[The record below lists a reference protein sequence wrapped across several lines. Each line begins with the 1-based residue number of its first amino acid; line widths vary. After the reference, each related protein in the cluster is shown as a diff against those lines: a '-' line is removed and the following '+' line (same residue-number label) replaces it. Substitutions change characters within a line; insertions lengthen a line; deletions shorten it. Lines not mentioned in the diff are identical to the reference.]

1 MRSSLLA
8 ACTLALLALAALS
21 AAAEEGMW
29 TFDNFPAAKI
39 EREHGVRISQ
49 AWLDRVRGA
58 TVRLSAGCT
67 GGIVSREGLIL
78 TNHHCVAPCLADLST
93 REQSLNETGFL
104 AKRRSEERVCPA
116 QYADVLV
123 EMEDVTERVSAAI
136 AGKEEK
142 AANEARKRALTQLE
156 QTCEEA
162 NAKAGLKCE
171 AVTLYQGGQYFLYE
185 YQRYDELR
193 LVFAPE
199 QGIAAFGGDPD
210 NFQFPRWALDAALL
224 RAYRSG
230 KPARTPQPLR
240 IDFSGPDAGESVFV
254 SGHPGT
260 TSRLSTAS
268 ELRFE
273 RDVTLPFGLLGA
285 SELRGRL
292 IQFGRSSDV
301 AARISAPVLNSL
313 ENTLKV
319 RRKLLDA
326 LHDEA
331 QLANKAEAEAAL
343 RKAYAGAGD
352 PWAEAAAA
360 MERQRAIA
368 LPYAFLERGL
378 GFRSE
383 QFSFARTLVRAAAE
397 RAKPNAERLR
407 EYVDAALPQIAQQ
420 VAAPVPIYPELE
432 RLTLTFALERMR
444 EWLGP
449 DHPLVRRLL
458 AREAPAALAE
468 RLVRDSKL
476 ADAGLRK
483 QLWDGGAAAIAA
495 SQDPFIALAR
505 DVDADARVV
514 RKRYEDEVEAPVA
527 LASERIAAAR
537 FAALGTS
544 TYPDATFT
552 LRLNAGRVAAWRE
565 QGVELAP
572 FTRLARLFE
581 RATGAPPFRVPDS
594 WLRARAAL
602 DPQTPVCI
610 STDNDIVGGNSGSPL
625 IDASGALVGLMF
637 DGNIHSIS
645 GDYWFDA
652 DKNRAIAVHPAML
665 RTALAKV
672 YGAEELLRELGGKP

>member
-1 MRSSLLA
+1 MRSSLLVP
-8 ACTLALLALAALS
+8 CTLALAALS
-21 AAAEEGMW
+21 ATADEGMW

-39 EREHGVRISQ
+39 EREHGVRISP
-49 AWLDRVRGA
+49 AWLERVRGA

-67 GGIVSREGLIL
+67 GSFVSRDGLIL
-78 TNHHCVAPCLADLST
+78 TNQHCVAGCLADLST
-93 REQSLNETGFL
+93 RELSVNETGFL

-123 EMEDVTERVSAAI
+123 ETENVTPRVAAAI

-142 AANEARKRALTQLE
+142 AANEARKQALTELE
-156 QTCEEA
+156 QACEHA

-171 AVTLYQGGQYFLYE
+171 AVTLYQGGEYFLYK
-185 YQRYDELR
+185 YRRYDELR
-193 LVFAPE
+193 IVFAPE
-199 QGIAAFGGDPD
+199 LGIASFGGDPD
-210 NFQFPRWALDAALL
+210 NFQYPRWALDASIL
-224 RAYRSG
+224 RAYQDG
-230 KPARTPQPLR
+230 KPARTPQPLQ
-240 IDFSGPDAGESVFV
+240 IDFGGPGAGESVFV

-260 TSRLSTAS
+260 TSRLLTAA

-285 SELRGRL
+285 AELRGRL
-292 IQFGRSSDV
+292 IQFGSASDE
-301 AARISAPVLNSL
+301 AARISAPLLSSL

-331 QLANKAEAEAAL
+331 QLAKKSEAEAAL
-343 RKAYAGAGD
+343 RRSVAGAGD
-352 PWAEAAAA
+352 PWADAAAA
-360 MERQRAIA
+360 MERQREIA

-378 GFRSE
+378 GFGSE
-383 QFSFARTLVRAAAE
+383 QFFFARALVRAAAE
-397 RAKPNAERLR
+397 RAKPNTERLR
-407 EYVDAALPQIAQQ
+407 EYVDAALPQLAQQ
-420 VAAPVPIYPELE
+420 VAARVPIFPELE
-432 RLTLTFALERMR
+432 QLRLRFGLERMR

-449 DHPLVRRLL
+449 DHPLVRKLL
-458 AREAPAALAE
+458 AHESPAALAE

-476 ADAGLRK
+476 ADAGLRE

-495 SQDPFIALAR
+495 SEDPLIALAR
-505 DVDADARVV
+505 DVDADARAI

-537 FAALGTS
+537 FAALGMS

-552 LRLNAGRVAAWRE
+552 LRLNPGRVAAWRE
-565 QGVELAP
+565 HGVQLEP

-581 RATGAPPFRVPDS
+581 RATGAAPFRVPES
-594 WLRARAAL
+594 WLRARAAI
-602 DPQTPVCI
+602 DPQTPVCL

-625 IDASGALVGLMF
+625 IDASGKLVGLMF
-637 DGNIHSIS
+637 DGNLHSIS

-652 DKNRAIAVHPAML
+652 DKNRAIGVHPAML
-665 RTALAKV
+665 RTALAQV
-672 YGAEELLRELGGKP
+672 YGAEALLRELGAKP